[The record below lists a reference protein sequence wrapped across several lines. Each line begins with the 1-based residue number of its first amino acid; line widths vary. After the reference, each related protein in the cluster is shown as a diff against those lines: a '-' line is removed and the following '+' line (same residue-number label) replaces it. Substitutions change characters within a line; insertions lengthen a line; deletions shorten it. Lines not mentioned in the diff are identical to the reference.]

1 MSWRHHKQPRQK
13 KQVVRDQKLLNLYA
27 TALATHKPEYIIGI
41 DEVGWGC
48 IAGPLILGCAVYKP
62 EFSHPKVKDSKAY
75 TTEKSRESAL
85 EVVNSTAV
93 YTATQITSVR
103 SLRDLGAGVALKAAM
118 LELAKNAVLHYP
130 NSLVVIDGS
139 NLIKELKHPQIA
151 IEKADSFVAAVS
163 AASLLAK
170 VTRDQYM
177 TSLDKEFPEYEWR
190 QNKGYPTQK
199 HVKSL
204 REQGV
209 SEHHRMNISMI
220 RQALKK
226 YGTYEEKHCIGGV

>member
-1 MSWRHHKQPRQK
+1 MSWRHQKQPRQNK
-13 KQVVRDQKLLNLYA
+13 RVVRDHRLLNLYA
-27 TALATHKPEYIIGI
+27 TALATHEPEYIIGL

-48 IAGPLILGCAVYKP
+48 IAGPLILGCTVYKP
-62 EFSHPKVKDSKAY
+62 DFSHPKIKDSKAY
-75 TTEKSRESAL
+75 TTEKSREKSV
-85 EVVNSTAV
+85 EVVQATAL
-93 YTATQITSVR
+93 YTATHVTSVR
-103 SLRDLGAGVALKAAM
+103 TIRDLGAGVALKTA
-118 LELAKNAVLHYP
+118 LLDLAKNAVLHYP

-151 IEKADSFVAAVS
+151 IEKADSFVTAVS